1 MLRQPHLITGPLR
14 ACGFTVVELL
24 LVVAVSVTMLAIS
37 IPLTGDALDYQR
49 TLSAAKYLAGRI
61 GDARIEAIKRST
73 RVALRF
79 EPDGGDYGFT
89 EYLDGNGNGIRTT
102 DIAGGVDPPLS
113 SRGALSDQ
121 FPGVTFG
128 LLPGLPDLDDQRTVD
143 ASDGVRI
150 GTSRILTL
158 GPDGTA
164 SSGTLYLHGR
174 RAQFAVRILGATGR
188 TRLMRFDPGGEQWV
202 PK

>member
-1 MLRQPHLITGPLR
+1 MLRQPHLINGPLR

-24 LVVAVSVTMLAIS
+24 LVVAVSLTMLAIS

-49 TLSAAKYLAGRI
+49 TFSAAKYLAGRI

-79 EPDGGDYGFT
+79 EPASGDYGFA

-102 DIAGGVDPPLS
+102 DIAAGVDRPLS
-113 SRGALSDQ
+113 SRGALRDQ

-128 LLPGLPDLDDQRTVD
+128 LLPGLPDLDDQRAMD

-188 TRLMRFDPGGEQWV
+188 ARLMRFDPGGERWV

>member
-1 MLRQPHLITGPLR
+1 MLRQPRFVNALLC
-14 ACGFTVVELL
+14 ASGFTVLELL
-24 LVVAVSVTMLAIS
+24 LVVAVSMTMLAIS

-49 TLSAAKYLAGRI
+49 TFSAAKYLAGRI
-61 GDARIEAIKRST
+61 DDARIEAIKRST

-79 EPDGGDYGFT
+79 EPAGGNYGVA

-102 DIAGGVDPPLS
+102 DIAGGVDRQLS

-128 LLPGLPDLDDQRTVD
+128 LLPGLPDLDDQRAME

-164 SSGTLYLHGR
+164 TSGTLYLHGR

-188 TRLMRFDPGGEQWV
+188 TRLMRFDPGGERWV